1 MRGKFGA
8 FKYSPKGTLLNPDE
22 MEFQTNLMIDLVQ
35 NANEKDK
42 VEVGKLTNR
51 VASATSPTT
60 NSGLQHDES
69 HKNGDTRKSRSNDN
83 PDTPK
88 AKEVRLESSDD
99 SRSEE
104 EHLDLI
110 DHFEKVSEKNP
121 QKVMNLLMN
130 YNTERSDI
138 IGRLKESMD
147 NKTKMHE
154 NQILRLEQEK
164 MDLERTVTELKKN
177 NIELKREADAKR
189 KPICCGCKG
198 IVDSVLY
205 CSTQCHETHTR

>member
-138 IGRLKESMD
+138 ICRLREYGQQ
-147 NKTKMHE
+147 
-154 NQILRLEQEK
+154 NQ
-164 MDLERTVTELKKN
+164 N
-177 NIELKREADAKR
+177 AR
-189 KPICCGCKG
+189 KPDFKIGTRKNG
-198 IVDSVLY
+198 SRTHSYRIEKE
-205 CSTQCHETHTR
+205 QHRIET